1 MSTTPLTPDQWIKA
15 LTAEGV
21 KMNAPYSGWR
31 THGRDD
37 ETGKT
42 FGPVNGVTIHHTV
55 GSNSLALCYNG
66 TSSLPGPLCHGHLPK
81 TGTVNMISAH
91 RANHAGTFAQNEIG
105 RASGRERGGQYV

>member
-81 TGTVNMISAH
+81 TGTRS
-91 RANHAGTFAQNEIG
+91 E
-105 RASGRERGGQYV
+105 ERRVGKEGVSKCRSRGSPSH